1 MTKRE
6 GQNSYL
12 PYRLDVRP
20 SQEFSYL
27 NAKTKL
33 VALKPYSKHEE
44 RIRFLVPHNGLMSS
58 EELEIEDLDFTLEEA
73 RHLHVLGSIDMNSS
87 VTIGCAGAVL
97 TYLQRRRATVSVAGD
112 AASSIFQISSVEMFS
127 LRGTM

>member
-1 MTKRE
+1 M
-6 GQNSYL
+6 
-12 PYRLDVRP
+12 
-20 SQEFSYL
+20 
-27 NAKTKL
+27 
-33 VALKPYSKHEE
+33 ALKLYSKHEE